1 MSTMSVESNLNPN
14 APLFIPA
21 AYQQVEDFSPEWW
34 ELVKTTGWFRDHWF
48 RQHQEQETFDGSDDA
63 EKDVASLLPDSSD
76 LFDDFSESELAD
88 EAGFGS
94 APATNG
100 FMGPDLVSDAE
111 TVMKS
116 LASPRNGGVKLMVEP
131 AKYSEKPGRHA
142 NPNFSPRR
150 IIQQP
155 R

>member
-1 MSTMSVESNLNPN
+1 MSVESNLNPN

-63 EKDVASLLPDSSD
+63 EKDVVSLLPDSSD

-88 EAGFGS
+88 EAVFGS

-100 FMGPDLVSDAE
+100 LKGPGLESDAE
-111 TVMKS
+111 AVMKS
-116 LASPRNGGVKLMVEP
+116 LTSPRNGGVKLMVEP
-131 AKYSEKPGRHA
+131 AKYSEKPGRYA